1 MYKLHIIVPRMFK
14 FFFKI
19 VLDGKRFVAL
29 LFNTEILSM
38 FFFYIIYE
46 YYTKKTNKIINI

>member
-19 VLDGKRFVAL
+19 VLDDERFVAL